1 MIAVRNDELA
11 MPRVAAEQE
20 RRHGL
25 LENDQC
31 RISLDVTVGAPQPG
45 QLRCPENILG
55 RELRD
60 AGTLYA
66 ADKSTRFA
74 RPHEEA
80 QIGFGRRIIVL
91 LRLGEP
97 SDLIF
102 LHK

>member
-1 MIAVRNDELA
+1 MASSS
-11 MPRVAAEQE
+11 
-20 RRHGL
+20 
-25 LENDQC
+25 NDQ
-31 RISLDVTVGAPQPG
+31 RPVSLDVTVGAPQHG
-45 QLRCPENILG
+45 QIRCPENILG

-60 AGTLYA
+60 AGTLHA
-66 ADKSTRFA
+66 ADESTSFA

-102 LHK
+102 FQ